1 VLEIEKPRIECA
13 EISLDHTYGRFT
25 IEPLER
31 GYGNTLGNSL
41 RRVLL
46 SSLPGVAVTSVK
58 IEGVL
63 HEFSTIPGIVE
74 DTTEII
80 LNLKQLRF
88 KMHQREE
95 ATLRLEANSG
105 GIVTGADIIAADA
118 DVEILNPQQVI
129 ATLDNNGR
137 LVAELNVAF
146 GRGYAPAEANKTEDQ
161 AIGVIP
167 VDSTFSPVRR
177 VNFQVED
184 TRVGQVTDF
193 DKLTLEVWT
202 DGSTTPEEA
211 VGLAAKVLI
220 EHLDL
225 FCGLSKKAEDIEV
238 MVEKEEDERDKTLEM
253 PIDELDL
260 SVRSYNCLKRAG
272 INYVHELIEKTEN
285 EMAKVRNLGKKS
297 LEEVQQ
303 KLAEQGLSLRK
314 EEE

>member
-1 VLEIEKPRIECA
+1 MLEIEKPRIECV
-13 EISLDHTYGRFT
+13 ETSEDNTYARFA

-31 GYGNTLGNSL
+31 GYGHTLGNSL

-46 SSLPGVAVTSVK
+46 SSLPGAAVTSVK

-63 HEFSTIPGIVE
+63 HEFSTITGVVE

-80 LNLKQLRF
+80 LNLKKLRF
-88 KMHQREE
+88 RTHQREE
-95 ATLRLEANSG
+95 ATLRLEAFQEG
-105 GIVTGADIIAADA
+105 KVTGADIKGADA
-118 DVEILNPQQVI
+118 DIEILNPEQTI
-129 ATLDNNGR
+129 ATLGQNGR
-137 LVAELNVAF
+137 LVAEFTVAS
-146 GRGYAPAEANKTEDQ
+146 GRGYAPAEHNKAEEQ
-161 AIGVIP
+161 PIGVIP
-167 VDSTFSPVRR
+167 VDSMFSPVKR
-177 VNFQVED
+177 VNFQVEN
-184 TRVGQVTDF
+184 TRVGQVTDY

-202 DGSTTPEEA
+202 DGSVTPEEA
-211 VGLAAKVLI
+211 ISLSAKVLM

-225 FCGLSKKAEDIEV
+225 FCGLSKHAEDIEV
-238 MVEKEEDERDKTLEM
+238 MIEKEEDEKDKTLEM

-272 INYVHELIEKTEN
+272 INFVHELTEKTEN

-303 KLAEQGLSLRK
+303 KLADLGLSLRK